1 MRIRS
6 NPLPRRLVD
15 VLCFLIIGVFLPV
28 VFLFEIVVVLPAF
41 HEPGGFLH
49 TFTFLMAMFLVFN
62 IKGNMIACMMI
73 DTSVDVKKVEAPPDQ
88 MDWRE
93 CSECQRLA
101 PPRSWHCKVCKV
113 CVLKRDHHCLYTGC
127 CIGHRNHRFFMGFI
141 FYLFVGSVY
150 ALVYNSIY
158 MWIIQGHIYCNW
170 LTILK
175 LTCPMLL
182 LVTGSFWVNMYLL
195 FYSLNVLALAY
206 GVLLLGYHVPI
217 LLRGGVSADRTKES
231 KQKYDRGVYQNLR
244 SVFGDRMHI
253 AWLSP
258 LIRSHLPDDGYHW
271 SASKNRKD

>member
-1 MRIRS
+1 
-6 NPLPRRLVD
+6 
-15 VLCFLIIGVFLPV
+15 
-28 VFLFEIVVVLPAF
+28 
-41 HEPGGFLH
+41 
-49 TFTFLMAMFLVFN
+49 
-62 IKGNMIACMMI
+62 
-73 DTSVDVKKVEAPPDQ
+73 VKKVEAPPDQ

-170 LTILK
+170 LTLLK

-195 FYSLNVLALAY
+195 FYSLNVLAG
-206 GVLLLGYHVPI
+206 GVPVRD
-217 LLRGGVSADRTKES
+217 RGGATR
-231 KQKYDRGVYQNLR
+231 
-244 SVFGDRMHI
+244 F
-253 AWLSP
+253 P
-258 LIRSHLPDDGYHW
+258 
-271 SASKNRKD
+271 

>member
-41 HEPGGFLH
+41 HQPGGFFH

-73 DTSVDVKKVEAPPDQ
+73 DTSVDVKKVEAPADQ
-88 MDWRE
+88 LDWRE
-93 CSECQRLA
+93 CDKCKRLA

-170 LTILK
+170 LTVLK

-206 GVLLLGYHVPI
+206 GVLLLCYHVPI
-217 LLRGGVSADRTKES
+217 VLRGGVSADRTQES
-231 KQKYDRGVYQNLR
+231 KRRYDRGVYQNLR
-244 SVFGDRMHI
+244 SVFGDRMYI

-258 LIRSHLPDDGYHW
+258 LIRSDLPDDGYHW
-271 SASKNRKD
+271 SASTNRKN